1 MSWCAYGVPS
11 LVICALLLM
20 PAEVARGG
28 SLTPEDL
35 PGLTLPLVVGW
46 IPTDRMAPA
55 WQAPPLT
62 LDAFELVD
70 GMLKLKDHVMW
81 EGVLGGTADIE
92 LVGLEFDPDPFVLN
106 NILVTNTSATT
117 QTYTIG
123 TILPTTFAPPSLISG
138 SITTQAIDGGSDG
151 AVVAALPGGAI
162 YKALIDGLTVATMQ
176 EDVFL
181 VTAPAQG
188 VNNALDNFGPTVNA
202 LAVNSFIGITLTF
215 TLTPG
220 DTASILSRFDVVEIP
235 EPATLSL
242 LVLAGVTLLRRR

>member
-1 MSWCAYGVPS
+1 MWCAVGVPFLLS
-11 LVICALLLM
+11 CVLLLV
-20 PAEVARGG
+20 PASVVRAG
-28 SLTPEDL
+28 SLTPDDL
-35 PGLTLPLVVGW
+35 PGVTLPVFVGW
-46 IPTDRMAPA
+46 VPTDRTSSA
-55 WQAPPLT
+55 WQAPALT
-62 LDAFELVD
+62 MDAFELVD
-70 GMLKLKDHVMW
+70 GKLKLKDHVMW

-106 NILVTNTSATT
+106 NVLVTNTSLVT

-151 AVVAALPGGAI
+151 AVVAAVPGGAI

-181 VTAPAQG
+181 VTAPAQS
-188 VNNALDNFGPTVNA
+188 VANALETFGPTPNGI
-202 LAVNSFIGITLTF
+202 AVNSFIGITLTF

-235 EPATLSL
+235 EPASL
-242 LVLAGVTLLRRR
+242 ALLAIAGVTLLRRR